1 MIAKQQKREIKNMSV
16 LYMIE
21 LIDMFINMYTIIH
34 ECVQLQI
41 DLEGSTG
48 HLKVHVHCTI
58 HVKVVKKS
66 DLTLKIH

>member
-1 MIAKQQKREIKNMSV
+1 MIVKQQKREIKNMSV

-21 LIDMFINMYTIIH
+21 LIDMFINMYIIIH

-48 HLKVHVHCTI
+48 HLKVHCTI